1 MVTMEEVKRVKAEH
15 EKELMKKPGVVGVAI
30 GHKHI
35 DGKKT
40 NQLCIICYVI
50 EKKPIGDLEV
60 RDIIPEEIEGV
71 PIDIVE
77 SGRVRA
83 L

>member
-1 MVTMEEVKRVKAEH
+1 MVTLEEVKRVKAEY
-15 EKELMKKPGVVGVAI
+15 EKELMRKSGVVGVAI

-35 DGKKT
+35 DGIKT

-50 EKKPIGDLEV
+50 QKKPVGELEEC
-60 RDIIPEEIEGV
+60 DIIPDEIEGV

-77 SGRVRA
+77 SGRIRA
-83 L
+83 F